1 MGGRSGSDGP
11 GSGRNRARMER
22 TEAGVR
28 GRRGSA
34 GRGRGR
40 GVGRRR
46 GSQGKGNTMRRG
58 QGAQLL
64 ALVVF
69 LLEKF
74 FLRQI
79 VRQPYVAM
87 P

>member
-1 MGGRSGSDGP
+1 
-11 GSGRNRARMER
+11 
-22 TEAGVR
+22 
-28 GRRGSA
+28 
-34 GRGRGR
+34 
-40 GVGRRR
+40 
-46 GSQGKGNTMRRG
+46 MRRG

-74 FLRQI
+74 FLRPI

-87 P
+87 Q